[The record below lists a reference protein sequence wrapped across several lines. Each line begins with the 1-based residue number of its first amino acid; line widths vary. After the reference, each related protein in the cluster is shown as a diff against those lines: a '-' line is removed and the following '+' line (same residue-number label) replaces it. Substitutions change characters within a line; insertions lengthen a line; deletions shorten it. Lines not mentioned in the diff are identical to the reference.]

1 MKLGEWSDQPQN
13 IMMASNDNGT
23 CVMDSKYGDKL
34 EFIMQRLDKLV
45 SLEILARDVGELRT
59 KILPWI
65 NRVYEKGEC
74 QLTENYSET
83 EGGSST
89 AKSRERNIDQERFLD
104 TEWRSMRDNLLFLG
118 VPEGKDESSVESTLR
133 GFMSKEMK
141 IDGDKY
147 AFFRVH
153 RMGMEVAD
161 NV

>member
-1 MKLGEWSDQPQN
+1 MKKENLSLQK
-13 IMMASNDNGT
+13 T
-23 CVMDSKYGDKL
+23 TVKL
-34 EFIMQRLDKLV
+34 REEVAQ
-45 SLEILARDVGELRT
+45 LR
-59 KILPWI
+59 
-65 NRVYEKGEC
+65 
-74 QLTENYSET
+74 
-83 EGGSST
+83 
-89 AKSRERNIDQERFLD
+89 AERGIDQERFLD

-118 VPEGKDESSVESTLR
+118 VSEGKDESSVESTLR